1 MHGTLCDFLSD
12 IVQNSIEADAKR
24 IVVTIAE
31 RKDTMAFSVQDD
43 GKGMTGEVL
52 RKAQDP
58 FYTDGVKHKRRK
70 VGLGIP
76 FLIQTVESVG
86 GSFSL
91 QLRHPVAGL
100 GWSSVSTSGI
110 STVPR
115 SETWP
120 ATLMGVFGYPG
131 DQEVVVQRTLETS
144 AGGDSYQVSKT
155 EMLEVLGDLSQS
167 GSLNLLREYLQS
179 QETALD
185 ELRNHA

>member
-24 IVVTIAE
+24 IVITIAE
-31 RKDTMAFSVQDD
+31 NQDTMAFSVQDD

-76 FLIQTVESVG
+76 FLMQTVESVG
-86 GSFSL
+86 GGFSLSSTPGCGTRLEFSFSL
-91 QLRHPVAGL
+91 GHIDCPPL
-100 GWSSVSTSGI
+100 GDL
-110 STVPR
+110 
-115 SETWP
+115 P
-120 ATLMGVFGYPG
+120 ATLMAVFGYPG
-131 DQEVVVQRTLETS
+131 DQEVCFERSLETA
-144 AGGDSYQVSKT
+144 AGGDSYQVRKT
-155 EMLEVLGDLSQS
+155 EMLDVLGDLSQS

>member
-31 RKDTMAFSVQDD
+31 CKDTMVFSVQDD

-86 GSFSL
+86 GGFSL
-91 QLRHPVAGL
+91 SSTPGCGTRLEFSFNL
-100 GWSSVSTSGI
+100 GHIDCPPLGNL
-110 STVPR
+110 
-115 SETWP
+115 P
-120 ATLMGVFGYPG
+120 ATLMGIFGYPG
-131 DQEVVVQRTLETS
+131 DQEVVVQRTLQTS

-155 EMLEVLGDLSQS
+155 EMLEVLGNLSQS

>member
-12 IVQNSIEADAKR
+12 IVQNSIEAEAKR
-24 IVVTIAE
+24 IVITITE
-31 RKDTMAFSVQDD
+31 NKRTMAFSVEDD
-43 GKGMTGEVL
+43 GKGMTEEVL

-58 FYTDGVKHKRRK
+58 FFTDGVKHKKRK

-76 FLIQTVESVG
+76 FLMQTVESVG

-91 QLRHPVAGL
+91 SSTL
-100 GWSSVSTSGI
+100 GSGTRI
-110 STVPR
+110 EFSFSLEHIDCPPLG
-115 SETWP
+115 SLP
-120 ATLMGVFGYPG
+120 STLMAIFGYPG
-131 DQEVVVQRTLETS
+131 DHEVVFERSLETTTGS
-144 AGGDSYQVSKT
+144 DNYQVGRT
-155 EMLEVLGDLSQS
+155 EMLEVLGDLSRS

>member
-12 IVQNSIEADAKR
+12 IVQNSIEADAQR
-24 IVVTIAE
+24 IVITITE
-31 RKDTMAFSVQDD
+31 NQDTMAFSVEDD
-43 GKGMTGEVL
+43 GKGMTGEIL

-76 FLIQTVESVG
+76 FLMQTVESVG
-86 GSFSL
+86 GGFSL
-91 QLRHPVAGL
+91 SSTPGRGTRLEFSFAL
-100 GWSSVSTSGI
+100 GHIDCPPLGNL
-110 STVPR
+110 
-115 SETWP
+115 P
-120 ATLMGVFGYPG
+120 ATLMAVFGYPG
-131 DQEVVVQRTLETS
+131 EHEVVVQRSLETT
-144 AGGDSYQVSKT
+144 AGGDSYQVRRT
-155 EMLEVLGDLSQS
+155 EMLEVLGEISHS